1 MEVREAR
8 TSFRDALHLAKEL
21 VRRHGAVDQE
31 LMRSNL
37 TFIRN
42 VILQTRRQDMDK
54 KEPRVQEASWYRS
67 LAEELSEGGHGKQG
81 IFEQMLDLDRTETI
95 FSASSDWHLYK
106 KCAA

>member
-1 MEVREAR
+1 MSASYNKKMEVREAR

-54 KEPRVQEASWYRS
+54 KEPRVQEDSWYRS
-67 LAEELSEGGHGKQG
+67 LAEELSEGEHGKQG
-81 IFEQMLDLDRTETI
+81 IFEQMLDLDRIETI
-95 FSASSDWHLYK
+95 FSASSD
-106 KCAA
+106 